1 MMWER
6 DTSRECTDE
15 DEGSAIITD
24 GSTSYTI
31 TGLEEDSSYTI
42 AVNAANAAG
51 SAVSDPV
58 TGMTEKASEGLT
70 YTILMGKWVKLFL
83 FFQLHLPLPLLS
95 IYLM

>member
-1 MMWER
+1 VMWER
-6 DTSRECTDE
+6 DTSRKCTDV
-15 DEGSAIITD
+15 DIGSATTTD

-42 AVNAANAAG
+42 TVNAANAAG

-58 TGMTEKASEGLT
+58 TGMTGEAGEGLT

-83 FFQLHLPLPLLS
+83 ILQLHLPLPRLS